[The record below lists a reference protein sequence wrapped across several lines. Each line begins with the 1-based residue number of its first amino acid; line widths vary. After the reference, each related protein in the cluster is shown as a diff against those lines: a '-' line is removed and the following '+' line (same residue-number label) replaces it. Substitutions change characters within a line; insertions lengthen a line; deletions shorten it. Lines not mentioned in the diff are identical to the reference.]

1 MSAHTATRIG
11 AASGVAYVVGVLAAN
26 SAGTDTAAISFGLL
40 ALVLFV
46 PFLASLWS
54 VLCAADGADGWLPA
68 TVLGAGVLAVA
79 VKLVSVLPEVV
90 LLQGGLGPA
99 QRDVLQ
105 RLADAG
111 FIVAMLPLGV
121 CMAAVAAS
129 VVRTRALPAWLGWSA
144 AAHRRAARGQQPR
157 PGLRLRA
164 RVPPVPPLGAG
175 RGDRAAA
182 PCHDRGGAGRRR
194 GFASARVLVARHGR
208 PSARQQ
214 LVADVVD
221 GRAAKRRDGAAR
233 ARRSRRGS
241 SSAAR
246 RALARCRRGRG
257 ARRARGPAG
266 APRTGRARR
275 WSPARRRRPA
285 PRAARR
291 RSPRGAAPSRTR
303 GRGAAAP
310 VGGRARRAGRGRPRG
325 GRACRDDELLALA
338 PHRAH
343 AATTR
348 SRPFLYGL
356 AGRSARRCRAWPAPR
371 PRRLHGDRHHDRRR
385 GRRRRSSSAPAACGT
400 SSGASRSRRRSSGR
414 CQTPWRPGRLAAAG
428 ASKRIAPGRGHSS
441 AAVVVE

>member
-144 AAHRRAARGQQPR
+144 ALTAV
-157 PGLRLRA
+157 L
-164 RVPPVPPLGAG
+164 
-175 RGDRAAA
+175 
-182 PCHDRGGAGRRR
+182 
-194 GFASARVLVARHGR
+194 LVAN
-208 PSARQQ
+208 S
-214 LVADVVD
+214 LD
-221 GRAAKRRDGAAR
+221 
-233 ARRSRRGS
+233 
-241 SSAAR
+241 
-246 RALARCRRGRG
+246 LASDF
-257 ARRARGPAG
+257 GPAF
-266 APRTGRARR
+266 
-275 WSPARRRRPA
+275 
-285 PRAARR
+285 
-291 RSPRGAAPSRTR
+291 
-303 GRGAAAP
+303 
-310 VGGRARRAGRGRPRG
+310 
-325 GRACRDDELLALA
+325 LLYL
-338 PHRAH
+338 
-343 AATTR
+343 
-348 SRPFLYGL
+348 L
-356 AGRSARRCRAWPAPR
+356 WV
-371 PRRLHGDRHHDRRR
+371 
-385 GRRRRSSSAPAACGT
+385 
-400 SSGASRSRRRSSGR
+400 
-414 CQTPWRPGRLAAAG
+414 LAAAIVLLRRAMTAVAPAG
-428 ASKRIAPGRGHSS
+428 VAASRPLVSS
-441 AAVVVE
+441 